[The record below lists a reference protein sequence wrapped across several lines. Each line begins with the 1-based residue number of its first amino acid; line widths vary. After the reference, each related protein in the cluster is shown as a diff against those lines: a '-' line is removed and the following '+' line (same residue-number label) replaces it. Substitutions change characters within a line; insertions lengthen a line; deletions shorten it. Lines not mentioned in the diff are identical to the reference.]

1 MVFVVAGSARQAD
14 EFRNLSL
21 TNAIYVSCVQDL
33 MGYTYEDMRVYYF
46 GTYDL
51 RDDLKHIAYFLN
63 KRKIRSS
70 HITYLQLEQNGL
82 DSQ

>member
-21 TNAIYVSCVQDL
+21 TNAIYVTCVQDL
-33 MGYTYEDMRVYYF
+33 MGYTPEDMKVYYF

-63 KRKIRSS
+63 KRNIKTK
-70 HITYLQLEQNGL
+70 HVTYLQLEQKGL
-82 DSQ
+82 E